1 MREEELLPGFTVSRE
16 TFLKLKEYENL
27 LTKWNSKINL
37 VSKSTLRDFW
47 NRHILD
53 SVQVFCSIGEKTG
66 KWVDLGSGGGFP
78 GLVLAIL
85 SEEFEVSNNLCL
97 IEADVRKSVFLRTVC
112 RELGLVVDV
121 FNNRVEEISPM
132 LADVVSARALAP
144 LKTLCFYAESH
155 LNENGI
161 AVFAKGENWELELL
175 EAQKNWIFEYDV
187 VTSKLHQ
194 GSVILV
200 LRGIKSV

>member
-1 MREEELLPGFTVSRE
+1 MREEELLPGFAVSRE
-16 TFLKLKEYENL
+16 TFLKLKEYEKL
-27 LTKWNSKINL
+27 LNKWNSKINL

-66 KWVDLGSGGGFP
+66 KWADFGSGGGFP

-85 SEEFEVSNNLCL
+85 SDEFGVSNSLCL

-121 FNNRVEEISPM
+121 FNNRIEKISPM
-132 LADVVSARALAP
+132 LVDVVSARALAP

-161 AVFAKGENWELELL
+161 AVFAKGENWESELL
-175 EAQKNWIFEYDV
+175 DAQKKWIFDYDV

>member
-16 TFLKLKEYENL
+16 TLLKLKEYENL

-66 KWVDLGSGGGFP
+66 KWVDFGSGGGFP

-85 SEEFEVSNNLCL
+85 SDEFEVSNNLCL

-121 FNNRVEEISPM
+121 FNNRIEEISPM
-132 LADVVSARALAP
+132 LVDVISARALAP
-144 LKTLCFYAESH
+144 LDTLCFYAESH

-161 AVFAKGENWELELL
+161 AVFAKGENWESELL

>member
-1 MREEELLPGFTVSRE
+1 MREEELLPGFAVSRE
-16 TFLKLKEYENL
+16 TFLKLKEYEKL
-27 LTKWNSKINL
+27 LSRWNSKINL
-37 VSKSTLRDFW
+37 VSKSTLKDFW

-53 SVQVFCSIGEKTG
+53 SVQFFCSIGEKTG
-66 KWVDLGSGGGFP
+66 KWVDFGSGGGFP

-85 SEEFEVSNNLCL
+85 SDEFEVSNNLCL

-121 FNNRVEEISPM
+121 FNNRIEEISPM
-132 LADVVSARALAP
+132 LVDVVSARALAP

-161 AVFAKGENWELELL
+161 AVFAKGENWESELL

>member
-1 MREEELLPGFTVSRE
+1 MREELLPGFVVSRE
-16 TFLKLKEYENL
+16 TFLKLKEYERL
-27 LTKWNSKINL
+27 LTRWNSKINL
-37 VSKSTLRDFW
+37 VSKSTLGDIW
-47 NRHILD
+47 SRHILD

-66 KWVDLGSGGGFP
+66 KWADFGSGGGFP

-85 SEEFEVSNNLCL
+85 SDEFGVSNNLCL

-112 RELGLVVDV
+112 RELGLVVDIY
-121 FNNRVEEISPM
+121 NNRIEEMSPM
-132 LADVVSARALAP
+132 LVDVVSARALAP
-144 LKTLCFYAESH
+144 LKTLCFYAENH
-155 LNENGI
+155 LNEDGM
-161 AVFAKGENWELELL
+161 AVFAKGENWESELL

-200 LRGIKSV
+200 LKGIKSV

>member
-16 TFLKLKEYENL
+16 TFLKLKEYEKL

-66 KWVDLGSGGGFP
+66 KWADFGSGGGFP

-85 SEEFEVSNNLCL
+85 SDEFGVSNSLCL

-121 FNNRVEEISPM
+121 FNNRIEKISPM
-132 LADVVSARALAP
+132 LVDVVSARALAP

-161 AVFAKGENWELELL
+161 AVFAKGENWESELL
-175 EAQKNWIFEYDV
+175 EAQKNWIFDYDV

>member
-1 MREEELLPGFTVSRE
+1 MC
-16 TFLKLKEYENL
+16 
-27 LTKWNSKINL
+27 I
-37 VSKSTLRDFW
+37 RD
-47 NRHILD
+47 
-53 SVQVFCSIGEKTG
+53 S
-66 KWVDLGSGGGFP
+66 
-78 GLVLAIL
+78 
-85 SEEFEVSNNLCL
+85 
-97 IEADVRKSVFLRTVC
+97 
-112 RELGLVVDV
+112 
-121 FNNRVEEISPM
+121 
-132 LADVVSARALAP
+132 VSARALAP

-161 AVFAKGENWELELL
+161 AVFAKGENWESELL

>member
-1 MREEELLPGFTVSRE
+1 MLPGFEVSRE
-16 TFLKLKEYENL
+16 TFLKLKEYEKL

-53 SVQVFCSIGEKTG
+53 SVQFFCAIGEKTG
-66 KWVDLGSGGGFP
+66 KWVDFGSGGGFP

-85 SEEFEVSNNLCL
+85 SDEFEVSNNLCV
-97 IEADVRKSVFLRTVC
+97 IEADVRKSVFLKTVC

-121 FNNRVEEISPM
+121 FNNRIEDIPPM
-132 LADVVSARALAP
+132 VVDVVSARALAP

-161 AVFAKGENWELELL
+161 AVFAKGENWESELL

-194 GSVILV
+194 RSVILV

>member
-1 MREEELLPGFTVSRE
+1 MREEELLPGFAVSRE
-16 TFLKLKEYENL
+16 TFLKLKEYEKL

-53 SVQVFCSIGEKTG
+53 SVQFYCSIGEKTG
-66 KWVDLGSGGGFP
+66 KWVDFGSGGGFP

-85 SEEFEVSNNLCL
+85 SDEFEVSNNLCV
-97 IEADVRKSVFLRTVC
+97 IEADVRKSVFLKTVC

-121 FNNRVEEISPM
+121 FNNRIEDIPPM
-132 LADVVSARALAP
+132 FVDVVSARALAP
-144 LKTLCFYAESH
+144 LKTLCLYAESH

-161 AVFAKGENWELELL
+161 AVFAKGENWESELL

-187 VTSKLHQ
+187 VKSKLHQ
-194 GSVILV
+194 RSVILV

>member
-1 MREEELLPGFTVSRE
+1 MREEELLPGFAVSRE
-16 TFLKLKEYENL
+16 TFLKLKEYEKL

-66 KWVDLGSGGGFP
+66 KWADFGSGGGFP

-85 SEEFEVSNNLCL
+85 SDEFGVSNSLCL

-121 FNNRVEEISPM
+121 FNNRIEKISPM
-132 LADVVSARALAP
+132 LVDVVSARALAP

-161 AVFAKGENWELELL
+161 AVFAKGENWESELL
-175 EAQKNWIFEYDV
+175 EAQKKWIFDYDV
-187 VTSKLHQ
+187 VTSNLHQ

>member
-1 MREEELLPGFTVSRE
+1 MREELLPGFAVSRE
-16 TFLKLKEYENL
+16 TFLKLKEYERL
-27 LTKWNSKINL
+27 LTRWNSKINL
-37 VSKSTLRDFW
+37 VSKLTLGDIW
-47 NRHILD
+47 SRHILD

-66 KWVDLGSGGGFP
+66 KWADFGSGGGFP

-85 SEEFEVSNNLCL
+85 SDEFGVSNYLCL
-97 IEADVRKSVFLRTVC
+97 IVADVRKSVFLKTVC
-112 RELGLVVDV
+112 RELGLVVDIH
-121 FNNRVEEISPM
+121 NNRIEKMSPM
-132 LADVVSARALAP
+132 LVDVVSARALAP

-155 LNENGI
+155 LNEDGI
-161 AVFAKGENWELELL
+161 AVFAKGENWESELL

-200 LRGIKSV
+200 LKGIKSV

>member
-1 MREEELLPGFTVSRE
+1 MREEELLPGFAVSRE
-16 TFLKLKEYENL
+16 TFLKLKEYEKL

-66 KWVDLGSGGGFP
+66 KWADFGSGGGFP

-85 SEEFEVSNNLCL
+85 SDEFGVSNSLCL

-121 FNNRVEEISPM
+121 FNNRIEEISPM
-132 LADVVSARALAP
+132 LVDVVSARALAP

-161 AVFAKGENWELELL
+161 AVFAKGENWESELL
-175 EAQKNWIFEYDV
+175 EAQKKWIFDYDV

>member
-1 MREEELLPGFTVSRE
+1 MRGEELLPGFAVSRE
-16 TFLKLKEYENL
+16 TFLKLKEYEKL

-53 SVQVFCSIGEKTG
+53 SVQVFCSIGENTG
-66 KWVDLGSGGGFP
+66 KWVDFGSGGGFP

-85 SEEFEVSNNLCL
+85 SDEFEISNNLCL

-161 AVFAKGENWELELL
+161 AVFAKGENWESELL

>member
-1 MREEELLPGFTVSRE
+1 MREEELLPGFAVSRE
-16 TFLKLKEYENL
+16 TFLKLKEYEKL

-66 KWVDLGSGGGFP
+66 KWADFGSGGGFP

-85 SEEFEVSNNLCL
+85 SDEFGVSNSLCL

-121 FNNRVEEISPM
+121 FNNRIEEISPM
-132 LADVVSARALAP
+132 LVDVVSARALAP

-161 AVFAKGENWELELL
+161 AVFAKGENWESELL
-175 EAQKNWIFEYDV
+175 EAQKNWIFDYDV

>member
-1 MREEELLPGFTVSRE
+1 MLPGFAVSRE
-16 TFLKLKEYENL
+16 TFLKLKEYEKL

-53 SVQVFCSIGEKTG
+53 SVQVFCSIREKTG
-66 KWVDLGSGGGFP
+66 KWVDFGSGGGFP

-85 SEEFEVSNNLCL
+85 SDEFEVSNNLCL

-121 FNNRVEEISPM
+121 FNNRIEEISPM
-132 LADVVSARALAP
+132 LVDVVSARALAP

-161 AVFAKGENWELELL
+161 AVFAKGENWESELL

>member
-1 MREEELLPGFTVSRE
+1 MRGEELLPGFAVSRE
-16 TFLKLKEYENL
+16 TFLKLKEYEKL
-27 LTKWNSKINL
+27 LIKWNSKINL
-37 VSKSTLRDFW
+37 VSKSTIRDFW

-66 KWVDLGSGGGFP
+66 KWADFGSGGGFP

-85 SEEFEVSNNLCL
+85 SDEFEVSNNLCL

-155 LNENGI
+155 LNESGI
-161 AVFAKGENWELELL
+161 AVFAKGENWESELL

>member
-1 MREEELLPGFTVSRE
+1 MREEELLPGFAVSRE
-16 TFLKLKEYENL
+16 TFLKLKEYEKL

-37 VSKSTLRDFW
+37 VSKSTLKDFW

-66 KWVDLGSGGGFP
+66 KWADFGSGGGFP

-85 SEEFEVSNNLCL
+85 SDEFGVSNSLCL

-121 FNNRVEEISPM
+121 FNNRIEKISPM
-132 LADVVSARALAP
+132 LVDVVSARALAP

-161 AVFAKGENWELELL
+161 AVFAKGENWESELL

>member
-1 MREEELLPGFTVSRE
+1 MREEELLPGFAVSRE
-16 TFLKLKEYENL
+16 TFLKLKEYEKL

-47 NRHILD
+47 NRHVLD

-66 KWVDLGSGGGFP
+66 KWVDFGSGGGFP

-85 SEEFEVSNNLCL
+85 SDEFEVSNNLCL
-97 IEADVRKSVFLRTVC
+97 IEADARKSVFLQTVC
-112 RELGLVVDV
+112 RELGLVVNV
-121 FNNRVEEISPM
+121 LNNRIEEISPM
-132 LADVVSARALAP
+132 FADVVSARALAP

-161 AVFAKGENWELELL
+161 AVFAKGENWESELL

>member
-1 MREEELLPGFTVSRE
+1 MRGEELLPGFAVSRE
-16 TFLKLKEYENL
+16 TFLKLKEYEKL
-27 LTKWNSKINL
+27 LIKWNSKINL

-66 KWVDLGSGGGFP
+66 KWADFGSGGGFP

-85 SEEFEVSNNLCL
+85 SDEFEVSNNLCL

-155 LNENGI
+155 LNESGI
-161 AVFAKGENWELELL
+161 AVFAKGENWESELL

>member
-16 TFLKLKEYENL
+16 TFLKLKEYEKL

-66 KWVDLGSGGGFP
+66 KWADFGSGGGFP

-85 SEEFEVSNNLCL
+85 SDEFGVSNSLCL

-121 FNNRVEEISPM
+121 FNNRIEEISPM
-132 LADVVSARALAP
+132 LVDVVSARALAP

-155 LNENGI
+155 LNENVI
-161 AVFAKGENWELELL
+161 AVFAKGENWESELL
-175 EAQKNWIFEYDV
+175 EAQKNWMFEYDV

-194 GSVILV
+194 GSVILI

>member
-1 MREEELLPGFTVSRE
+1 MREEELLPGFAVSRE

-37 VSKSTLRDFW
+37 VSKSTLTDFW

-53 SVQVFCSIGEKTG
+53 SVQFFCLIGEKTG
-66 KWVDLGSGGGFP
+66 KWVDFGSGGGFP

-85 SEEFEVSNNLCL
+85 SDEFEISNNLCL
-97 IEADVRKSVFLRTVC
+97 IEADVRKSVFLKTVC

-121 FNNRVEEISPM
+121 FNNRIEEISPM
-132 LADVVSARALAP
+132 FVDVVSARALAP

-161 AVFAKGENWELELL
+161 AVFAKGENWKSELL

-187 VTSKLHQ
+187 VKSKLHQ
-194 GSVILV
+194 RSVILV

>member
-1 MREEELLPGFTVSRE
+1 MRGEELLPGFAVSRE
-16 TFLKLKEYENL
+16 TFLKLKEYEKL
-27 LTKWNSKINL
+27 LIKWNSKINL

-66 KWVDLGSGGGFP
+66 KWADFGSGGGFP

-85 SEEFEVSNNLCL
+85 SDEFEVSNNLCL

-161 AVFAKGENWELELL
+161 AVFAKGENWESELL

>member
-1 MREEELLPGFTVSRE
+1 MREELLPGFAVSRE
-16 TFLKLKEYENL
+16 TFLKLKEYERL
-27 LTKWNSKINL
+27 LTRWNSKINL
-37 VSKSTLRDFW
+37 VSKSTLGDIW
-47 NRHILD
+47 SRHILD

-66 KWVDLGSGGGFP
+66 KWADFGSGGGFP

-85 SEEFEVSNNLCL
+85 SDEFGVLNNLCL

-112 RELGLVVDV
+112 RELGLVVDIY
-121 FNNRVEEISPM
+121 NNRIEKMSPM
-132 LADVVSARALAP
+132 LVDVVSARALAP

-155 LNENGI
+155 LNEDGI
-161 AVFAKGENWELELL
+161 AVFAKGENWESELL

-200 LRGIKSV
+200 LKGIKSV

>member
-1 MREEELLPGFTVSRE
+1 MREKELLPGFAVSRE
-16 TFLKLKEYENL
+16 TFLKLKEYEKL
-27 LTKWNSKINL
+27 LIKWNSKINL
-37 VSKSTLRDFW
+37 VSKSTLEDFW

-53 SVQVFCSIGEKTG
+53 SVQFFCSIGEKKG
-66 KWVDLGSGGGFP
+66 KWVDFGSGGGFP

-85 SEEFEVSNNLCL
+85 SDEFGVSNNLFL
-97 IEADVRKSVFLRTVC
+97 IESDVRKTVFLKTVC

-121 FNNRVEEISPM
+121 FNNRIEEISPM
-132 LADVVSARALAP
+132 SVDVVSARALAP

-161 AVFAKGENWELELL
+161 AVFAKGENWESELL
-175 EAQKNWIFEYDV
+175 EAQKNWIFKYDV
-187 VTSKLHQ
+187 VNSKLHQ
-194 GSVILV
+194 RSVILV

>member
-1 MREEELLPGFTVSRE
+1 MTEEELLPGFAVSRE
-16 TFLKLKEYENL
+16 TFLKLREYEKL

-37 VSKSTLRDFW
+37 VSKSTLTNFW

-53 SVQVFCSIGEKTG
+53 SVQFFCSIGEKTG
-66 KWVDLGSGGGFP
+66 KWVDFGSGGGFP

-85 SEEFEVSNNLCL
+85 SDEFEVSNNLCL

-121 FNNRVEEISPM
+121 FNNRIEEISPM
-132 LADVVSARALAP
+132 LVDVVSARALAP

-161 AVFAKGENWELELL
+161 AVFAKGENWESELL

>member
-1 MREEELLPGFTVSRE
+1 MREELLPGFAVSRE
-16 TFLKLKEYENL
+16 TFLKLKEYERL
-27 LTKWNSKINL
+27 LTRWNSKINL
-37 VSKSTLRDFW
+37 VSKSTLRDIW
-47 NRHILD
+47 SRHILD

-66 KWVDLGSGGGFP
+66 NWADFGSGGGFP

-85 SEEFEVSNNLCL
+85 SDEFGVSNKLCL

-112 RELGLVVDV
+112 RELGLVVDIY
-121 FNNRVEEISPM
+121 NNRIEEMSPM
-132 LADVVSARALAP
+132 LVDVVSARALAP

-155 LNENGI
+155 LNEDGI
-161 AVFAKGENWELELL
+161 AVFAKGENWESELL

-200 LRGIKSV
+200 LKGIKSV

>member
-1 MREEELLPGFTVSRE
+1 MREELLPGFAVSRE
-16 TFLKLKEYENL
+16 TFLKLKEYERL
-27 LTKWNSKINL
+27 LTRWNSKINL
-37 VSKSTLRDFW
+37 VSKSTLRDIW
-47 NRHILD
+47 SRHILD

-66 KWVDLGSGGGFP
+66 KWADFGSGGGFP

-85 SEEFEVSNNLCL
+85 SDEFGVSNNLWL
-97 IEADVRKSVFLRTVC
+97 IEADVRQSVFLRTVC
-112 RELGLVVDV
+112 RELGLVVDIH
-121 FNNRVEEISPM
+121 NNRIEEMSPM
-132 LADVVSARALAP
+132 LVDVVSARALAP

-155 LNENGI
+155 LNEDGI
-161 AVFAKGENWELELL
+161 AVFAKGENWESELL

-200 LRGIKSV
+200 LKGIKSV

>member
-1 MREEELLPGFTVSRE
+1 MREEELLPGFAVSRE
-16 TFLKLKEYENL
+16 TFLKLKEYEKL
-27 LTKWNSKINL
+27 LSRWNSKINL
-37 VSKSTLRDFW
+37 VSKSTLKDFW

-53 SVQVFCSIGEKTG
+53 SVQFFCSIGEKTG
-66 KWVDLGSGGGFP
+66 KWVDFGSGGGFP

-85 SEEFEVSNNLCL
+85 SDEFEVSNNLCL
-97 IEADVRKSVFLRTVC
+97 IEADVRKSVFLKTVC

-121 FNNRVEEISPM
+121 FNNRIEEISPM
-132 LADVVSARALAP
+132 FVDVVSARALAP

-161 AVFAKGENWELELL
+161 AVFAKGENWESELL

-187 VTSKLHQ
+187 VKSKLHQ

>member
-1 MREEELLPGFTVSRE
+1 M
-16 TFLKLKEYENL
+16 
-27 LTKWNSKINL
+27 NSKINL

-66 KWVDLGSGGGFP
+66 KWVDFGSGGGFP

-85 SEEFEVSNNLCL
+85 SDEFEVSNNLCL

-155 LNENGI
+155 LNESGI
-161 AVFAKGENWELELL
+161 AVFAKGENWESELL